1 MTARATYDFT
11 GATALVT
18 GGTSGIGH
26 AIVSKL
32 RDAGAAV
39 TTTGRKPQAADYAVD
54 LEGIEYRQL
63 ELTDRTGIRDLAG
76 EFNTLDI
83 LVNNAGA
90 IFAGG
95 LDESTPDGFR
105 ATVDLNLF
113 GPYEL
118 SIALHD
124 ALARSTAKGG
134 ASVVGLSSLSTVRAV
149 PMVPAYGAAKK
160 SGVLSM
166 TRNFAMKWGSGPNP
180 GQCRDRGLHRHPPD
194 DVTGARPRLHRRAVR
209 ANPAGTA
216 RDTRRGRRG
225 RDLPLHREQRLHHRI
240 RRHRRRRLLR
250 RLIQPTTRGDA
261 MTAESVLSHPDT
273 HELGTDPIPTGPLL
287 PTRVLRGRT

>member
-26 AIVSKL
+26 SIVSKL

-63 ELTDRTGIRDLAG
+63 ELTDRTAIQDLAAG
-76 EFNTLDI
+76 FNTLDI

-90 IFAGG
+90 IFASG

-113 GPYEL
+113 GPFEL
-118 SIALHD
+118 TTALHA
-124 ALARSTAKGG
+124 ALVRSTAKGG

-149 PMVPAYGAAKK
+149 PMVPAYGAAK

-166 TRNFAMKWGSGPNP
+166 TRNFAMKWG
-180 GQCRDRGLHRHPPD
+180 PD
-194 DVTGARPRLHRRAVR
+194 GIRVNAVTAGFIDTPMTSPELVPDYIAEQVARTPL
-209 ANPAGTA
+209 
-216 RDTRRGRRG
+216 GR
-225 RDLPLHREQRLHHRI
+225 
-240 RRHRRRRLLR
+240 
-250 RLIQPTTRGDA
+250 
-261 MTAESVLSHPDT
+261 
-273 HELGTDPIPTGPLL
+273 LGTPEDVADAVIFLCTENSAFITGSVV
-287 PTRVLRGRT
+287 TVDGGYCVS